1 MNNIIFNYED
11 FHWVS
16 DFNGYET
23 DYPEILVVGCYK
35 EKETERL
42 FLVDTENE
50 HILEELLTPMSLSK
64 ANSNSYISLKEQYI
78 KQKQLGTNE
87 TIQVTT
93 VKNGKNTVLHLS
105 LKEVQDILKGDE

>member
-1 MNNIIFNYED
+1 MNNIKFNYVD

-23 DYPEILVVGCYK
+23 EYPETLVVGCYK

-50 HILEELLTPMSLSK
+50 HILEELLTPMSLSIT
-64 ANSNSYISLKEQYI
+64 NSNSCTNLREQYN
-78 KQKQLGTNE
+78 KQRQLDTNE
-87 TIQVTT
+87 TIQVATI
-93 VKNGKNTVLHLS
+93 KNGKNTILDLS
-105 LKEVQDILKGDE
+105 LEEVEDILKGDE